1 MYRNHHANFE
11 QNVIMDF
18 RDIYDNRMQR
28 CQEQLGKTRHGH
40 VCGLQF
46 FVKLGLYFF

>member
-28 CQEQLGKTRHGH
+28 CQQQLGQTRHGH
-40 VCGLQF
+40 VWGEISRKVDFSFL
-46 FVKLGLYFF
+46 